1 MLEIPFLKSSGEG
14 LTIRAKKAPSK
25 GDSKHNSFQAQN
37 KIPVYA
43 KKKTLTHSESRTRNI
58 CNNICLEMNSK
69 VILNIDLLYI
79 FEGKKKHN
87 N

>member
-14 LTIRAKKAPSK
+14 LTIRAKKSPSK

-43 KKKTLTHSESRTRNI
+43 KKKKPLLIQKAE
-58 CNNICLEMNSK
+58 LETYAITYALK
-69 VILNIDLLYI
+69 
-79 FEGKKKHN
+79 
-87 N
+87 